1 MIARTVS
8 SVARR
13 VNGATGDILPTS
25 ESMKRPVANGTAI
38 PAAVNTIKR
47 GEYTKTT
54 AGEDN
59 TTDARNRILA
69 NFALLFLSVAI
80 LASYT
85 MPSRESDKSG

>member
-1 MIARTVS
+1 MTARVTS

-13 VNGATGDILPTS
+13 TNGTTGDIPPTS
-25 ESMKRPVANGTAI
+25 ESMKRPVANGTAM
-38 PAAVNTIKR
+38 PATVNTIER
-47 GEYTKTT
+47 GVYAKTT

-59 TTDARNRILA
+59 TTDTRNLILA

-85 MPSRESDKSG
+85 MPFRESDNSG